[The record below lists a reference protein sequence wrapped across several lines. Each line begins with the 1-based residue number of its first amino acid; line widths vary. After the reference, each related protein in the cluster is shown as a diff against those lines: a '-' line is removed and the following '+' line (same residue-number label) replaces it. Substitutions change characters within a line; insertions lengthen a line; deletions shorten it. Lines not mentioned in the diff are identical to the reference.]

1 MILSVSRR
9 TDIPAFYASWFFN
22 RLQAGYVLVRNP
34 YRFHA
39 VSRIALSPD
48 VVDGI
53 VFWTKNPAPMLERL
67 GELRD
72 YPFYFQCTATAYGTD
87 LETYV
92 PDKDSTVLPAMRRLA
107 EMIGPERVIWR
118 YDPVLLSPKY
128 TVAFHRQRFAQMA
141 KALAGSTKR
150 CVISFLDMYPTMQKE
165 AARLGLCAPN
175 RQEAETLAA
184 HFAAVAAQNGIKVE
198 TCAENIDFAHLGIG
212 HGCCIDKA
220 LLEKIGGYKLHTK
233 KDANQRPLCGCCA
246 SVDIGTYATCP
257 GGCVYCYANRSKTAA
272 KTAFAAHDASSP
284 LLCSQLLPDDIVTE
298 KEVHSEKDAQ
308 IALTDLL

>member
-9 TDIPAFYASWFFN
+9 TDIPAFYADWFFH

-53 VFWTKNPAPMLERL
+53 VFWTKNPAPMLARL
-67 GELRD
+67 NELRD
-72 YPFYFQCTATAYGTD
+72 YPFYFQCTATAYSTD
-87 LETYV
+87 LEPHV
-92 PDKDSTVLPAMRRLA
+92 PDKDHTVLPAMRRLA

-118 YDPVLLSPKY
+118 YDPVLLSQKY
-128 TVAFHRQRFAQMA
+128 TIDFHRQRFTQMA
-141 KALAGSTKR
+141 KTLQGSTKR
-150 CVISFLDMYPTMQKE
+150 CVISFLDLYPSMQKE
-165 AARLGLCAPN
+165 AARLGLRAPD

-184 HFAAVAAQNGIKVE
+184 YFADIAAHNGIKAE
-198 TCAENIDFAHLGIG
+198 TCAENIDLTHLGIA

-220 LLEKIGGYKLHTK
+220 LLEKIGGFKLHTK
-233 KDANQRPLCGCCA
+233 KDLNQRPFCGCCA

-257 GGCVYCYANRSKTAA
+257 GGCVYCYANRGAAAA
-272 KTAFAAHDASSP
+272 KNAFAAHDAHAP
-284 LLCSQLLPDDIVTE
+284 LLLGQLLPDDIVTE
-298 KEVHSEKDAQ
+298 KVMRSEKDTQ
-308 IALTDLL
+308 MQLFL

>member
-9 TDIPAFYASWFFN
+9 TDIPAFYADWFFH

-53 VFWTKNPAPMLERL
+53 VFWTKNPAPMLARL
-67 GELRD
+67 NELRD

-87 LETYV
+87 LEVHV
-92 PDKDSTVLPAMRRLA
+92 PDKDRTVLPAMRRLA

-128 TVAFHRQRFAQMA
+128 TVDFHRQRFLQMA

-150 CVISFLDMYPTMQKE
+150 CVISFLDLYPSMQKE
-165 AARLGLCAPN
+165 AARLGLRAPD

-184 HFAAVAAQNGIKVE
+184 YFADIAAHNGIKAE
-198 TCAENIDFAHLGIG
+198 TCAENIDLAHLGIA

-220 LLEKIGGYKLHTK
+220 LLEKIGGFKLHTK
-233 KDANQRPLCGCCA
+233 KDLNQRPFCGCCA

-257 GGCVYCYANRSKTAA
+257 GGCVYCYANCGATAA
-272 KTAFAAHDASSP
+272 KNAFAAHDVHAP
-284 LLCSQLLPDDIVTE
+284 LLLGQLLPDDIVTE
-298 KEVHSEKDAQ
+298 KVMRSEKDTQ
-308 IALTDLL
+308 IQLFL

>member
-9 TDIPAFYASWFFN
+9 TDIPAFYADWFFR

-53 VFWTKNPAPMLERL
+53 VFWTKNPAPMLARL
-67 GELRD
+67 NELRD

-87 LETYV
+87 LEVHV
-92 PDKDSTVLPAMRRLA
+92 PDKDRTVLPAMRRLA

-128 TVAFHRQRFAQMA
+128 TVDFHRQRFTQMT

-150 CVISFLDMYPTMQKE
+150 CVISFLDLYPSMQKE
-165 AARLGLCAPN
+165 AARLGLRAPD

-184 HFAAVAAQNGIKVE
+184 YFADIAAHNGIKAE
-198 TCAENIDFAHLGIG
+198 TCAENIDLAHLGIA

-220 LLEKIGGYKLHTK
+220 LLEKIGGFKLHTK
-233 KDANQRPLCGCCA
+233 KDLNQRPFCGCCA

-257 GGCVYCYANRSKTAA
+257 GGCVYCYANRGAAAA
-272 KTAFAAHDASSP
+272 KNAFAAHDAHAP
-284 LLCSQLLPDDIVTE
+284 LLLGQLLPDDIVTE
-298 KEVHSEKDAQ
+298 KVMRSEKDTQ
-308 IALTDLL
+308 MQLFL

>member
-9 TDIPAFYASWFFN
+9 TDIPAFYADWFFH

-39 VSRIALSPD
+39 VGRIALSPD

-53 VFWTKNPAPMLERL
+53 VFWTKNPAPMLARL
-67 GELRD
+67 NELRD
-72 YPFYFQCTATAYGTD
+72 YPFYFQCTATAYDTD
-87 LETYV
+87 LEVHV
-92 PDKDSTVLPAMRRLA
+92 PDKDRTVLPAMRRLA

-128 TVAFHRQRFAQMA
+128 TVDFHRQRFTQMA
-141 KALAGSTKR
+141 KTLQGSTKR
-150 CVISFLDMYPTMQKE
+150 CVISFLDLYPSMQKE
-165 AARLGLCAPN
+165 AARLGLRAPD

-184 HFAAVAAQNGIKVE
+184 YFADIAAQNGIKAE
-198 TCAENIDFAHLGIG
+198 TCAENIDLAHLGIA

-220 LLEKIGGYKLHTK
+220 LLEKTGRFKLHTK

-272 KTAFAAHDASSP
+272 KTAFAAHDPHAP
-284 LLCSQLLPDDIVTE
+284 LLCSQLLPDDTITARCIQSE
-298 KEVHSEKDAQ
+298 KETQMQLH
-308 IALTDLL
+308 L

>member
-9 TDIPAFYASWFFN
+9 TDIPAFYADWFFH

-53 VFWTKNPAPMLERL
+53 VFWTKNPAPMLARL
-67 GELRD
+67 DELRN

-87 LETYV
+87 LEVHV

-107 EMIGPERVIWR
+107 EVIGPERVIWR

-128 TVAFHRQRFAQMA
+128 TVAFHQQRFTQMA
-141 KALAGSTKR
+141 KTLQGSTKR
-150 CVISFLDMYPTMQKE
+150 CVISFLDLYPSMQKE
-165 AARLGLCAPN
+165 AARLGLRAPD

-184 HFAAVAAQNGIKVE
+184 YFADIAAHNGIKAE
-198 TCAENIDFAHLGIG
+198 TCAENIDLAHLGIA

-220 LLEKIGGYKLHTK
+220 LLEKIGGFKLHTK
-233 KDANQRPLCGCCA
+233 KTSISGRFAAAAPVWTLAHTPPARAAAC
-246 SVDIGTYATCP
+246 TATQ
-257 GGCVYCYANRSKTAA
+257 TAA
-272 KTAFAAHDASSP
+272 QRQPKTHLLHTMHTRHYCSASYYRMTS
-284 LLCSQLLPDDIVTE
+284 
-298 KEVHSEKDAQ
+298 
-308 IALTDLL
+308 

>member
-9 TDIPAFYASWFFN
+9 TDIPAFYADWFFH

-53 VFWTKNPAPMLERL
+53 VFWTKNPAPMLARL
-67 GELRD
+67 NELRD

-87 LETYV
+87 LEVHV
-92 PDKDSTVLPAMRRLA
+92 PDKDCTVLPAMRRLA

-128 TVAFHRQRFAQMA
+128 TVDFHRQRFTQMA
-141 KALAGSTKR
+141 KTLQGSTKR
-150 CVISFLDMYPTMQKE
+150 CVISFLDLYPSMQKE
-165 AARLGLCAPN
+165 AARLGLRAPD

-184 HFAAVAAQNGIKVE
+184 YFADIAAQNGIKAE
-198 TCAENIDFAHLGIG
+198 TCAENIDLAHLGIA

-220 LLEKIGGYKLHTK
+220 LLEKIGGFKLHTK
-233 KDANQRPLCGCCA
+233 KDLNQRPFCGCCA

-257 GGCVYCYANRSKTAA
+257 GGCVYCYANRGAAAA
-272 KTAFAAHDASSP
+272 KNAFAAHDAHAP
-284 LLCSQLLPDDIVTE
+284 LLLGQLLPDDIVTE
-298 KEVHSEKDAQ
+298 KVMRSEKDTQ
-308 IALTDLL
+308 MQLFL

>member
-9 TDIPAFYASWFFN
+9 TDIPAFYADWFFH

-53 VFWTKNPAPMLERL
+53 VFWTKNPAPMLARL
-67 GELRD
+67 NELRD

-87 LETYV
+87 LEVHV
-92 PDKDSTVLPAMRRLA
+92 PDKDRTVLPAMRRLA

-128 TVAFHRQRFAQMA
+128 TVDFHRQRFTQMA
-141 KALAGSTKR
+141 KTLQGSTKR
-150 CVISFLDMYPTMQKE
+150 CVISFLDLYPSMQKE
-165 AARLGLCAPN
+165 AARLGLRAPD

-184 HFAAVAAQNGIKVE
+184 YFADIAAHNGIKAE
-198 TCAENIDFAHLGIG
+198 TCAENIDLAHLGIA

-220 LLEKIGGYKLHTK
+220 LLEKIGGFKLHTK
-233 KDANQRPLCGCCA
+233 KDLNQRPFCGCCA

-257 GGCVYCYANRSKTAA
+257 GGCVYCYANRGAAAA
-272 KTAFAAHDASSP
+272 KNAFAAHDVHAP
-284 LLCSQLLPDDIVTE
+284 LLLGPLLPDDIVTE
-298 KEVHSEKDAQ
+298 KVMRSEKDTQ
-308 IALTDLL
+308 IQLFL

>member
-165 AARLGLCAPN
+165 AARLGLRAPN
-175 RQEAETLAA
+175 RQETETLAA

-284 LLCSQLLPDDIVTE
+284 LLGGQLLPDDIVTE
-298 KEVHSEKDAQ
+298 KEMHSEKDAQ

>member
-9 TDIPAFYASWFFN
+9 TDIPAFYADWFFR

-39 VSRIALSPD
+39 VSRIPLSPD

-53 VFWTKNPAPMLERL
+53 VFWTKNPAPMLARL
-67 GELRD
+67 NELRD

-87 LETYV
+87 LEVHV
-92 PDKDSTVLPAMRRLA
+92 PDKDRTVLPAMRCLA

-128 TVAFHRQRFAQMA
+128 TVDFHRQRFSQMA
-141 KALAGSTKR
+141 KTLQGSTKR
-150 CVISFLDMYPTMQKE
+150 CVISFLDLYPSMQKE
-165 AARLGLCAPN
+165 AARLGLRAPD

-184 HFAAVAAQNGIKVE
+184 YFADIAAQNGIKAE
-198 TCAENIDFAHLGIG
+198 TCAENIDLAHLGIA

-220 LLEKIGGYKLHTK
+220 LLEKIGGFKLHTK
-233 KDANQRPLCGCCA
+233 KDLNQRPFCGCCA

-257 GGCVYCYANRSKTAA
+257 GGCVYCYANCGATAA
-272 KTAFAAHDASSP
+272 KNAFAAHDVHAP
-284 LLCSQLLPDDIVTE
+284 LLLGQLLPDDIVTE
-298 KEVHSEKDAQ
+298 KVMRSEKDTQ
-308 IALTDLL
+308 MQLFL

>member
-67 GELRD
+67 DELRD

-150 CVISFLDMYPTMQKE
+150 CVISFLDMYPAMQKE
-165 AARLGLCAPN
+165 AARLGLRAPN

-212 HGCCIDKA
+212 RGCCIDKA
-220 LLEKIGGYKLHTK
+220 LLEKTGGFKLHTK

-284 LLCSQLLPDDIVTE
+284 LLCGQLLPDDIVTE
-298 KEVHSEKDAQ
+298 KEMHSEKDAQ

>member
-9 TDIPAFYASWFFN
+9 TDIPAFYADWFFH

-39 VSRIALSPD
+39 VSCIALSPD

-53 VFWTKNPAPMLERL
+53 VFWTKNPAPMLARL
-67 GELRD
+67 NELRD

-87 LETYV
+87 LEVHV
-92 PDKDSTVLPAMRRLA
+92 PDKDRTVLPAMRRLA

-118 YDPVLLSPKY
+118 YDPVLLSQKY
-128 TVAFHRQRFAQMA
+128 TVDFHRQRFTQMA
-141 KALAGSTKR
+141 KTLQGSTKR
-150 CVISFLDMYPTMQKE
+150 CVISFLDLYPSMQKE
-165 AARLGLCAPN
+165 AARLGLRAPD

-184 HFAAVAAQNGIKVE
+184 YFADIAAHNGIKAE
-198 TCAENIDFAHLGIG
+198 TCAENIDLAHLGIA

-220 LLEKIGGYKLHTK
+220 LLEKIGGFKLHTK
-233 KDANQRPLCGCCA
+233 KDLNQRPFCGCCA

-257 GGCVYCYANRSKTAA
+257 GGCVYCYANRGAAAA
-272 KTAFAAHDASSP
+272 KNAFAAHDAHAP
-284 LLCSQLLPDDIVTE
+284 LLLGPLLPDDIVTE
-298 KEVHSEKDAQ
+298 KVMRSEKNTQ
-308 IALTDLL
+308 MQLFL

>member
-9 TDIPAFYASWFFN
+9 TDIPAFYADWFFH

-53 VFWTKNPAPMLERL
+53 VFWTKNPAPMLARL
-67 GELRD
+67 NELRD

-87 LETYV
+87 LEVHV
-92 PDKDSTVLPAMRRLA
+92 PDKDRAVLPAMRRLA
-107 EMIGPERVIWR
+107 KMIGPERVIWR
-118 YDPVLLSPKY
+118 YDPVLLSQKY
-128 TVAFHRQRFAQMA
+128 TVDFHRQRFSQMA

-150 CVISFLDMYPTMQKE
+150 CVISFLDMYPAMQKE
-165 AARLGLCAPN
+165 TNRLGLRVPD

-184 HFAAVAAQNGIKVE
+184 YFADIAAQNGIKAE
-198 TCAENIDFAHLGIG
+198 TCAENIDLAHLGIA

-220 LLEKIGGYKLHTK
+220 LLEKIGGFKLHTK
-233 KDANQRPLCGCCA
+233 KDLNQRPFCGCCA

-257 GGCVYCYANRSKTAA
+257 GGCVYCYANRGAAAA
-272 KTAFAAHDASSP
+272 KNAFAAHDAHAP
-284 LLCSQLLPDDIVTE
+284 LLLGPLLPDDIVTE
-298 KEVHSEKDAQ
+298 KVMRSEKDTQ
-308 IALTDLL
+308 MQLFL

>member
-9 TDIPAFYASWFFN
+9 TDIPAFYADWFFR

-53 VFWTKNPAPMLERL
+53 VFWTKNPAPMLARL
-67 GELRD
+67 NELRD

-87 LETYV
+87 LEVHV
-92 PDKDSTVLPAMRRLA
+92 PDKDRTVLPAMRRLA

-118 YDPVLLSPKY
+118 YDPVLLSQKY
-128 TVAFHRQRFAQMA
+128 TVDFHRQRFTQMA
-141 KALAGSTKR
+141 KTLQGSTKW
-150 CVISFLDMYPTMQKE
+150 CVISFLDLYPSMQKE
-165 AARLGLCAPN
+165 VARLGLRAPD

-184 HFAAVAAQNGIKVE
+184 YFADIAAHNGIKAE
-198 TCAENIDFAHLGIG
+198 TCAENIDLAHLGIA

-220 LLEKIGGYKLHTK
+220 LLEKIGGFKLHTK
-233 KDANQRPLCGCCA
+233 KDLNQRPFCGCCA

-257 GGCVYCYANRSKTAA
+257 GGCVYCYANRGAAAA
-272 KTAFAAHDASSP
+272 KNAFAAHDAHAP
-284 LLCSQLLPDDIVTE
+284 LLLGQLLPDDIVTE
-298 KEVHSEKDAQ
+298 KVMRSEKDTQ
-308 IALTDLL
+308 MQLFL

>member
-9 TDIPAFYASWFFN
+9 TDIPAFYADWFFH

-34 YRFHA
+34 YRFHT

-53 VFWTKNPAPMLERL
+53 VFWTKNPAPMLARL
-67 GELRD
+67 NELRD

-87 LETYV
+87 LEPHV
-92 PDKDSTVLPAMRRLA
+92 PDKDRTVLPAMCRLA

-128 TVAFHRQRFAQMA
+128 TVDFHRQRFTQMA
-141 KALAGSTKR
+141 KTLQGSTKR
-150 CVISFLDMYPTMQKE
+150 CVISFLDLYPSMQKE
-165 AARLGLCAPN
+165 AARLGLRAPD

-184 HFAAVAAQNGIKVE
+184 YFADIAAQNGIKAE
-198 TCAENIDFAHLGIG
+198 TCAENIDLAHLGIA

-220 LLEKIGGYKLHTK
+220 LLEKISGFKLHTK
-233 KDANQRPLCGCCA
+233 KDLNQRPFCGCCA

-257 GGCVYCYANRSKTAA
+257 GGCVYCYANRGAAAA
-272 KTAFAAHDASSP
+272 KNAFAAHDAHAP
-284 LLCSQLLPDDIVTE
+284 LLLGQLLPDDIVTE
-298 KEVHSEKDAQ
+298 KVMRSEKDTQ
-308 IALTDLL
+308 IQLFL

>member
-9 TDIPAFYASWFFN
+9 TDIPAFYADWFFH

-39 VSRIALSPD
+39 VGRIALSPD

-53 VFWTKNPAPMLERL
+53 VFWTKNPAPMLARL
-67 GELRD
+67 NELRD

-87 LETYV
+87 LEVHV
-92 PDKDSTVLPAMRRLA
+92 PDKDRTVLPAMRRLA

-128 TVAFHRQRFAQMA
+128 TVDFHRQRFTQMA
-141 KALAGSTKR
+141 KTLQGSTKR
-150 CVISFLDMYPTMQKE
+150 CVISFLDLYPSMQKE
-165 AARLGLCAPN
+165 AARLGLRAPD

-184 HFAAVAAQNGIKVE
+184 YFADIAAHNGIKAE
-198 TCAENIDFAHLGIG
+198 TCAENIDLAHLGIA

-220 LLEKIGGYKLHTK
+220 LLEKIGGFKLHTK
-233 KDANQRPLCGCCA
+233 KDLNQRPFCGCCA

-257 GGCVYCYANRSKTAA
+257 GGCVYCYANRGAAAA
-272 KTAFAAHDASSP
+272 KNAFAAHDVHAP
-284 LLCSQLLPDDIVTE
+284 LLLGQLLPDDIVTE
-298 KEVHSEKDAQ
+298 KVMRSEKDTQ
-308 IALTDLL
+308 MQLFL

>member
-9 TDIPAFYASWFFN
+9 TDIPAFYADWFFR

-53 VFWTKNPAPMLERL
+53 VFWTKNPAPMLARL
-67 GELRD
+67 NELRD

-87 LETYV
+87 LEVHV
-92 PDKDSTVLPAMRRLA
+92 PDKDHTVLPAMRRLA

-118 YDPVLLSPKY
+118 YDPVLLSQKY
-128 TVAFHRQRFAQMA
+128 TVDFHRQRFTQMA
-141 KALAGSTKR
+141 KTLQGSTKR
-150 CVISFLDMYPTMQKE
+150 CVISFLDLYPSMQKE
-165 AARLGLCAPN
+165 AARLGLRAPD

-184 HFAAVAAQNGIKVE
+184 YFADIAAQNGIKAE
-198 TCAENIDFAHLGIG
+198 TCAENIDLAHLGIA

-220 LLEKIGGYKLHTK
+220 LLEKIGGFKLHTK
-233 KDANQRPLCGCCA
+233 KDLNQRPFCGCCA

-257 GGCVYCYANRSKTAA
+257 GGCVYCYANRGAAAA
-272 KTAFAAHDASSP
+272 KNAFAAHDAHAP
-284 LLCSQLLPDDIVTE
+284 LLLGQLLPDDIVTE
-298 KEVHSEKDAQ
+298 KVMRSEKDTQ
-308 IALTDLL
+308 MQLFL

>member
-9 TDIPAFYASWFFN
+9 TDIPAFYADWFFN

-53 VFWTKNPAPMLERL
+53 VFWTKNPAPMLARL
-67 GELRD
+67 NELRD

-87 LETYV
+87 LEVHV
-92 PDKDSTVLPAMRRLA
+92 PDKDRTVLPAMRRLA
-107 EMIGPERVIWR
+107 EMIGPKRVIWR

-128 TVAFHRQRFAQMA
+128 TVDFHRQRFSQMA

-150 CVISFLDMYPTMQKE
+150 CVISFLDLYPSMQKE
-165 AARLGLCAPN
+165 AARLGLRAPD

-184 HFAAVAAQNGIKVE
+184 HFAAVAAQNGIKAE
-198 TCAENIDFAHLGIG
+198 TCAENIDLAHLGIA

-220 LLEKIGGYKLHTK
+220 LLEKIGGFKLHTK
-233 KDANQRPLCGCCA
+233 KDLNQRPFCGCCA

-257 GGCVYCYANRSKTAA
+257 GGCVYCYANRGAAAA
-272 KTAFAAHDASSP
+272 KNAFAAHDVHAP
-284 LLCSQLLPDDIVTE
+284 LLLGQLLPDDIVTE
-298 KEVHSEKDAQ
+298 KVMRSEKDTQ
-308 IALTDLL
+308 IQLFL

>member
-9 TDIPAFYASWFFN
+9 TDIPAFYADWFFR

-39 VSRIALSPD
+39 VSCIALSPD

-53 VFWTKNPAPMLERL
+53 VFWTKNPAPMLARL
-67 GELRD
+67 NELRD

-87 LETYV
+87 LEVHV
-92 PDKDSTVLPAMRRLA
+92 PDKDRTVLPAMRRLA

-118 YDPVLLSPKY
+118 YDPVLLSQKY
-128 TVAFHRQRFAQMA
+128 TVDFHRQRFTQMA
-141 KALAGSTKR
+141 KTLQGSTKR
-150 CVISFLDMYPTMQKE
+150 CVISFLDLYPSMQKE
-165 AARLGLCAPN
+165 AARLGLRAPD

-184 HFAAVAAQNGIKVE
+184 YFADIAAHNGIKAE
-198 TCAENIDFAHLGIG
+198 TCAENIDLAHLGIA

-220 LLEKIGGYKLHTK
+220 LLEKIGGFKLHTK
-233 KDANQRPLCGCCA
+233 KDLNQRPFCGCCA

-257 GGCVYCYANRSKTAA
+257 GGCVYCYANRGAAAA
-272 KTAFAAHDASSP
+272 KNAFAAHDAHAP
-284 LLCSQLLPDDIVTE
+284 LLLGPLLPDDIVTE
-298 KEVHSEKDAQ
+298 KVMRSEKNTQ
-308 IALTDLL
+308 MQLFL

>member
-9 TDIPAFYASWFFN
+9 TDIPAFYADWFFH

-53 VFWTKNPAPMLERL
+53 VFWTKNPAPMLARL
-67 GELRD
+67 NELRD

-87 LETYV
+87 LEVHV
-92 PDKDSTVLPAMRRLA
+92 PDKDRAVLPAMRRLA
-107 EMIGPERVIWR
+107 KMIGPERVIWR
-118 YDPVLLSPKY
+118 YDPVLLSQKY
-128 TVAFHRQRFAQMA
+128 TVDFHRQRFSQMA

-150 CVISFLDMYPTMQKE
+150 CVISFLDMYPAMQKE
-165 AARLGLCAPN
+165 TNRLGLRVPD

-184 HFAAVAAQNGIKVE
+184 YFADIAAQNGIKAE
-198 TCAENIDFAHLGIG
+198 TCAENIDLAHLGIA

-220 LLEKIGGYKLHTK
+220 LLEKIGGFKLHTK
-233 KDANQRPLCGCCA
+233 KDLNQRPFCGCCA

-257 GGCVYCYANRSKTAA
+257 GGCVYCYANRGAAAA
-272 KTAFAAHDASSP
+272 KNAFAAHDAHAP
-284 LLCSQLLPDDIVTE
+284 LLLGQLLPDDIVTE
-298 KEVHSEKDAQ
+298 KVMRSEKDTQ
-308 IALTDLL
+308 MQLFL

>member
-9 TDIPAFYASWFFN
+9 TDIPAFYADWFFH

-39 VSRIALSPD
+39 VGRIALSPD

-53 VFWTKNPAPMLERL
+53 VFWTKNPAPMLARL
-67 GELRD
+67 NELRD

-87 LETYV
+87 LEVHV
-92 PDKDSTVLPAMRRLA
+92 PDKDRTVLPAMRRLA

-128 TVAFHRQRFAQMA
+128 TVDFHRQRFTQMA
-141 KALAGSTKR
+141 KTLQGSTKR
-150 CVISFLDMYPTMQKE
+150 CVISFLDLYPSMQKE
-165 AARLGLCAPN
+165 AARLGLHAPD

-184 HFAAVAAQNGIKVE
+184 YFADIAAHNGIKAE
-198 TCAENIDFAHLGIG
+198 TCAENIDLAHLGIA

-220 LLEKIGGYKLHTK
+220 LLEKIGGFKLHTK
-233 KDANQRPLCGCCA
+233 KDLNQRPFCGCCA

-257 GGCVYCYANRSKTAA
+257 GGCVYCYANRGAAAA
-272 KTAFAAHDASSP
+272 KNAFAAHDAHA
-284 LLCSQLLPDDIVTE
+284 LLLLGQLLPDDIVTE
-298 KEVHSEKDAQ
+298 KVMRSEKDTQ
-308 IALTDLL
+308 IQLFL

>member
-9 TDIPAFYASWFFN
+9 TDIPAFYADWFFH

-53 VFWTKNPAPMLERL
+53 VFWTKNPAPMLARL
-67 GELRD
+67 DELRD

-87 LETYV
+87 LEVHV
-92 PDKDSTVLPAMRRLA
+92 PDKDRTVLPAMRRLA

-118 YDPVLLSPKY
+118 YDPVLLSQKY
-128 TVAFHRQRFAQMA
+128 TVDFHRQRFTQMA
-141 KALAGSTKR
+141 KTLQGSTKR
-150 CVISFLDMYPTMQKE
+150 CVISFLDLYPSMQKE
-165 AARLGLCAPN
+165 VARLGLRAPD

-184 HFAAVAAQNGIKVE
+184 CFADIAAHNGIKAE
-198 TCAENIDFAHLGIG
+198 TCAENIDLAHLGIA

-220 LLEKIGGYKLHTK
+220 LLEKIGGFKLHTK
-233 KDANQRPLCGCCA
+233 KDLNQRPFCGCCA

-257 GGCVYCYANRSKTAA
+257 GGCVYCYANRGAAAA
-272 KTAFAAHDASSP
+272 KNAFAAHDAHAP
-284 LLCSQLLPDDIVTE
+284 LLLGQLLPDDIVTE
-298 KEVHSEKDAQ
+298 KVMRSEKDTQ
-308 IALTDLL
+308 MQLFL

>member
-9 TDIPAFYASWFFN
+9 TDIPAFYADWFFH

-53 VFWTKNPAPMLERL
+53 VFWTKNPAPMLARL
-67 GELRD
+67 NELRD
-72 YPFYFQCTATAYGTD
+72 YSFYFQCTATAYGTD
-87 LETYV
+87 LEVHV
-92 PDKDSTVLPAMRRLA
+92 PDKDRTVLPAMRRLA

-118 YDPVLLSPKY
+118 YDPVLLSQKY
-128 TVAFHRQRFAQMA
+128 TVDFHRQRFSQMA

-150 CVISFLDMYPTMQKE
+150 CVISFLDLYPSMQKE
-165 AARLGLCAPN
+165 AARLGLRAPD

-184 HFAAVAAQNGIKVE
+184 YFADIAAHNGIKAE
-198 TCAENIDFAHLGIG
+198 TCAENIDLAHLGIA

-220 LLEKIGGYKLHTK
+220 LLEKIGGFKLHTK
-233 KDANQRPLCGCCA
+233 KDLNQRPFCGCCA

-257 GGCVYCYANRSKTAA
+257 GGCVYCYANRGAAAA
-272 KTAFAAHDASSP
+272 KNAFAAHDAHAP
-284 LLCSQLLPDDIVTE
+284 LLLGQLLPDDIVTE
-298 KEVHSEKDAQ
+298 KVMRSEKDTQ
-308 IALTDLL
+308 MQLFL